1 MNISVPHPPPVPHA
15 PVSGAFVRMFVTS
28 SRQPDELISAVLR
41 RAGVDQKSLDDPG
54 LRLTVEQFA
63 RFLVG
68 LSRRSRDEFWGL
80 ASKPVPLGTFKVL
93 CRMLVTC
100 TTLGEALN
108 LGSHFYRLVL
118 NDFAVRTRTHEGR
131 TTVQLVPSRVMR
143 QTSGSNSALLGAAV
157 FILYQLLCWLT
168 DKRLPLDSVEFSFA
182 PLPHSTEP
190 LRIYQTETVNF
201 ERKYTAIHFNSGLL
215 TLPIIGDRQRLA
227 GFLAEAPRSM
237 IARYHDENRMV
248 DKVVTLVRRNLASN
262 PSLETIASQLHT
274 TPVSLHRRLAKEDS
288 TSFSQIRDQVR
299 YSAALELLKQPR
311 FTLEQIASRLGFAE
325 HSTFHRAFKRWTGLA
340 PGEFRSKATRIS

>member
-1 MNISVPHPPPVPHA
+1 
-15 PVSGAFVRMFVTS
+15 MFVAS
-28 SRQPDELISAVLR
+28 SRQPDQLVSAVLR
-41 RAGVDQKSLDDPG
+41 RAGVDQKSLDDPS

-63 RFLVG
+63 SFLVG

-108 LGSHFYRLVL
+108 MGSLFYRLVL
-118 NDFAVRTRTHEGR
+118 NDFAVRTRTHGGR
-131 TTVQLVPSRVMR
+131 TTVQLVPSRSMR
-143 QTSGSNSALLGAAV
+143 QSSGSNSALLGAAV
-157 FILYQLLCWLT
+157 FILYQLLCWLA
-168 DKRLPLDSVEFSFA
+168 DKRLPLESIEFSFA
-182 PLPHSTEP
+182 PLPHSAEP
-190 LRIYQTETVNF
+190 LRIYQTQNVHF
-201 ERKYTAIHFNSGLL
+201 ERKYTALHFNSGLL
-215 TLPIIGDRQRLA
+215 SLPIIGDKQRLA
-227 GFLAEAPRSM
+227 GFLAAAPRSL
-237 IARYHDENRMV
+237 IARYHDQSRMV

-262 PSLETIASQLHT
+262 PSLETIARQLNT
-274 TPVSLHRRLAKEDS
+274 TPVSLHRRLAEEES

-299 YSAALELLKQPR
+299 YAIALDLLNQPR

-340 PGEFRSKATRIS
+340 PGEFRSKAKTIS